1 MKDALLYYEEAM
13 VIESIKRQIPH
24 ETKVKTLI
32 FYKDQKLNKEFIADY
47 IRMESVY
54 SDP

>member
-13 VIESIKRQIPH
+13 VIESIKRPIPH
-24 ETKVKTLI
+24 ETQVKILI

-54 SDP
+54 SDL